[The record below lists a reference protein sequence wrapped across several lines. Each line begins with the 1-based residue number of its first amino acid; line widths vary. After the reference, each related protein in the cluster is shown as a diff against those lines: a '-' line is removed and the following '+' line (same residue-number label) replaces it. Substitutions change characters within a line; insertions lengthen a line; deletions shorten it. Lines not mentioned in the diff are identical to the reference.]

1 MLTSILNETIKM
13 ITILLLI
20 FLNVLEVNILMQ
32 QYYSPKRMIRSL
44 CSHYSFKIIIFL
56 GFDILSYVIFNTIFY
71 SFYHLFAVVIFIILF
86 GKVRFHF
93 TRRSCLL
100 ILVSSILSFVCFLL
114 LNHSFLVKFVLVPS
128 IIIISY
134 YLLLPLELL
143 IQHRYVIKARTKI
156 SKMKNMKI
164 IGITGSFGKSSFRN
178 YLTSVLKTKYLVRTP
193 KNNINTFKGLT
204 KYINDE
210 LEECDILILE
220 LGVDSKNQMRR
231 FKKLFTLDFGVIT
244 SVGNMHL
251 ATFKNVENVLNEKLK
266 IKNLLSEKGILFL
279 NQDNEYL
286 AKVDLKN
293 TIFYSKNN
301 VNLVNYDINGMDFK
315 YEKKLYHFNVHQSFF
330 STYLDGVIKIVKRF
344 NILSKQ
350 LYNLSFVFS
359 DYQRRNQVFKI
370 EKGYLIDN
378 SYNANLEGIKSS
390 LSLVETLEGETY
402 IVTGGIIEQ
411 GKNFEVENKALQK
424 LLKDYSVI
432 FIGEKNHPLV
442 KNGEFKELMITK
454 DISHAYKLIRDINPD
469 NILLLAK
476 GDNIFLR

>member
-1 MLTSILNETIKM
+1 MDILNEVIKM

-20 FLNVLEVNILMQ
+20 FFSILEVNVLMS

-44 CSHYSFKIIIFL
+44 YSHYNIKLIFL
-56 GFDILSYVIFNTIFY
+56 FGFDILSYIIFDTIFF
-71 SFYHLFAVVIFIILF
+71 SIYHLFTIVINIILF
-86 GKVRFHF
+86 GKIRLRF
-93 TRRSCLL
+93 TRRSISL
-100 ILVSSILSFVCFLL
+100 IFLSSLLSFICFLFFNQL
-114 LNHSFLVKFVLVPS
+114 FLIKLIVIPS

-134 YLLLPLELL
+134 YLLLPLEIL
-143 IQHRYVIKARTKI
+143 IQHHYVVRARKKI
-156 SKMKNMKI
+156 NNMKNMKI

-178 YLTSVLKTKYLVRTP
+178 YLYSILKTKYLVRTP

-220 LGVDSKNQMRR
+220 LGVDNKNQMCH

-251 ATFKNVENVLNEKLK
+251 ATFKNVKNVLNEKLK
-266 IKNLLSEKGILFL
+266 IYDLLNDKGILFL

-286 AKVDLKN
+286 NKVKLKN

-301 VNLVNYDINGMDFK
+301 VNLVKYNIDGMDFK
-315 YEKKLYHFNVHQSFF
+315 YEKKVYHFNVHQSFF
-330 STYLDGVIKIVKRF
+330 STYLDGIIKIVKRF
-344 NILSKQ
+344 NIRSYQ
-350 LYNLSFVFS
+350 LYNSSLIFC
-359 DYQRRNQVFKI
+359 DYQRRNQVFKL

-390 LSLVETLEGETY
+390 LLLVESLQGETY
-402 IVTGGIIEQ
+402 VITGGIIEQ
-411 GKNFEVENKALQK
+411 GKNFEFENKTLQK
-424 LLKDYSVI
+424 LLKNYSVI

-442 KNGEFKELMITK
+442 KNGEFKKLIITK
-454 DISHAYKLIRDINPD
+454 SILQAYKLIRDINPD